1 MFRNLWHKV
10 FGPAFRRPPRFQV
23 AAMCF
28 RHADCADGLEI
39 LLITSRDTGRW
50 VLPKGWPKAGLDSAG
65 TAMEEAWEEAGVVA
79 PNAHTSEIG
88 SYRYD
93 KRLDGGL
100 PMDTVVFV
108 YAAEVTEPL
117 RDDYPEAGQRE
128 RRWVPPSEAAKMVD
142 EPGLQILLAQVP
154 SLLPQPEIG

>member
-1 MFRNLWHKV
+1 MLRNFWHR
-10 FGPAFRRPPRFQV
+10 FIGPAFRRPPRFQV

-28 RHADCADGLEI
+28 RHAEGPDGLEI

-50 VLPKGWPKAGLDSAG
+50 VLPKGWPKAGLDSPG

-79 PNAHTSEIG
+79 PDAQTSEIG

-93 KRLDGGL
+93 KRLDSGL
-100 PMDTVVFV
+100 PMDTLVFV

-128 RRWVPPSEAAKMVD
+128 RRWVPPSEAATMVD
-142 EPGLQILLAQVP
+142 EPGLQELLSRVP
-154 SLLPQPEIG
+154 TMMPQHETS

>member
-1 MFRNLWHKV
+1 MFRNLWQMII
-10 FGPAFRRPPRFQV
+10 GPAFRRPPRFQV
-23 AAMCF
+23 AAMCY
-28 RHADCADGLEI
+28 RLADCADGLEV
-39 LLITSRDTGRW
+39 LLITSRDTRRW

-79 PNAHTSEIG
+79 PDATTREIG

-108 YAAEVTEPL
+108 YAAEVSEL

-128 RRWVPPSEAAKMVD
+128 RRWVPPSEAATMVD
-142 EPGLQILLAQVP
+142 EPGLQMLLARVP
-154 SLLPQPEIG
+154 SLLPLPETS